1 LGGLLNHKKQFIQP
15 NIEKIIRNKAIFE
28 EFVGKTEGLLQF
40 SAPMAGSTAFVRIN
54 KPNALDYSEK
64 LVKETGI
71 MLVPS
76 EMFEYGRHHLRI
88 GFGREN
94 MPEVLE
100 VWGNWLIK

>member
-1 LGGLLNHKKQFIQP
+1 MLIKK
-15 NIEKIIRNKAIFE
+15 
-28 EFVGKTEGLLQF
+28 TDGLLQF
-40 SAPMAGSTAFVRIN
+40 SPPIAGSTAFVKIN
-54 KPNALDYSEK
+54 RPNALDYSEM

-76 EMFEYGRHHLRI
+76 EMFEYGNHHLRI

-100 VWGNWLIK
+100 VWENWLKK